1 MKKGSILS
9 LKPGFS
15 VFLSTYQNFSD
26 KTLRRT
32 RKFVVDG
39 VEVSVTTSKIIS
51 DDEKK
56 DEEMRFLRYVGDLI
70 IPWQLSHFSFTL
82 NERHGLLCS
91 QDTVNTGLGL
101 IYFCFMFQFLLF
113 KSSCSLG
120 IQSLEIRT
128 VIGKSVIWSLV

>member
-70 IPWQLSHFSFTL
+70 IPW
-82 NERHGLLCS
+82 
-91 QDTVNTGLGL
+91 
-101 IYFCFMFQFLLF
+101 
-113 KSSCSLG
+113 
-120 IQSLEIRT
+120 
-128 VIGKSVIWSLV
+128 